1 MLLSGSGESTYPGG
15 QNEHATPNLG
25 VRLRCAA
32 LLGAALAS
40 APRAEALPPGLS
52 EDTVKSAKTP
62 EQHQA
67 IADAYAKE
75 AENLRAQ
82 ALAHRHMDS
91 YYSEAGYRSNKLGLP
106 RHCRALE
113 QSLNAAA
120 NDADALAKA
129 HREMAQAEAKKSK

>member
-1 MLLSGSGESTYPGG
+1 MIMRHTAVAITSLALVGI
-15 QNEHATPNLG
+15 L
-25 VRLRCAA
+25 AA
-32 LLGAALAS
+32 AS
-40 APRAEALPPGLS
+40 RADLPAGLT
-52 EDTVKSAKTP
+52 EDAVKNAKTP

-75 AENLRAQ
+75 AESLRAQ

-91 YYSEAGYRSNKLGLP
+91 YYAEPGYRSGKLGLT

-113 QSLNAAA
+113 QSLTAAA

-129 HREMAQAEAKKSK
+129 HREMAAAEAKKAK

>member
-1 MLLSGSGESTYPGG
+1 MRPMTLAFASAVL
-15 QNEHATPNLG
+15 LG
-25 VRLRCAA
+25 VLATA
-32 LLGAALAS
+32 PGAQQ
-40 APRAEALPPGLS
+40 LPPGLS
-52 EDTVKSAKTP
+52 EEAVKNAKTA

-91 YYSEAGYRSNKLGLP
+91 YYDEPGYRAGKLGLP

-120 NDADALAKA
+120 NDADAMAKA
-129 HREMAQAEAKKSK
+129 HHEMAQAEAKKSK